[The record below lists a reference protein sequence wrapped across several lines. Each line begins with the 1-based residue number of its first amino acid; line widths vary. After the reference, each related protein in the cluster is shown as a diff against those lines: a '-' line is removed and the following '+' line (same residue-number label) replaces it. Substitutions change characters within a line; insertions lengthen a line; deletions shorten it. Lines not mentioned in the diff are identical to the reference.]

1 MNDIENLQENDYK
14 EFFEWILEKEVTMDN
29 EIDFTLCSTQNNPYI
44 YFPNEIK
51 KFLQTKPMQRLRK
64 VTQLGSGII

>member
-1 MNDIENLQENDYK
+1 MNDIENLQEKDYK
-14 EFFEWILEKEVTMDN
+14 EFFEWILDKTVTMDK

-51 KFLQTKPMQRLRK
+51 QFL
-64 VTQLGSGII
+64 

>member
-1 MNDIENLQENDYK
+1 MKDIENLQEKDYK

-44 YFPNEIK
+44 YIFQMK
-51 KFLQTKPMQRLRK
+51 
-64 VTQLGSGII
+64 